1 MRCFHY
7 IIVLSI
13 FGIYVVTSILI
24 IIIIIIIIV
33 IIIIRTKDKYI
44 ASDRSCIIVI

>member
-13 FGIYVVTSILI
+13 FGIYVVTS
-24 IIIIIIIIV
+24 IIIIIIV